1 LPLGYFS
8 FDVDAD
14 VDVEAVHEF
23 FVGGFPDSDV
33 PVVALF
39 IAEVDDEL
47 PVVVPGFGGELAG
60 TSDDLPRFL
69 DVNCHFAAP
78 RRRDWAYVTPCEFAC
93 FLSNLSR
100 SAKKSTLS
108 EMRAIIISSFSLLT
122 FHFLSSEFL
131 STCFR

>member
-1 LPLGYFS
+1 MPLGNFP

-23 FVGGFPDSDV
+23 FVAGFPDSDV
-33 PVVALF
+33 PVIALF

-60 TSDDLPRFL
+60 TFDDLPRFL

-78 RRRDWAYVTPCEFAC
+78 RRRDWGLCDPSLVRVFPQQLVTVSKEINIVRNAGD
-93 FLSNLSR
+93 N
-100 SAKKSTLS
+100 
-108 EMRAIIISSFSLLT
+108 
-122 FHFLSSEFL
+122 HF
-131 STCFR
+131 